1 MKVAV
6 LDASTLGND
15 IKLNALTDLY
25 DTTVYNSTSKNEI
38 SPRAKDAD
46 VLVIN
51 KIKINEETLNGS
63 LPRLICLAATGYDNV
78 DLDFCRKNNIAVCNV
93 VGYSTDSVAQLTVGI
108 AMELL
113 LHLREYTD
121 FVRSGKYTE
130 SNVANRLSPTF
141 YELNGKTWGII
152 GYGNIG
158 KKVAQIAESF
168 GCRILVNKRT
178 PVSEYKCVSVEE
190 ICSSADIIS
199 VHTPLTS
206 ETKNLISYPQLKLMK
221 KNAILVNVARGAVCD
236 EQALTDAILNNQ
248 IGGLGVDVYTKEP
261 FDTGHP
267 FNKIIN
273 HPNVCLTPHMAWGAY
288 EARLRCIDEIALNIK
303 AFQKGEK
310 RNRVD

>member
-25 DTTVYNSTSKNEI
+25 ETTVYDSTSTEEI
-38 SPRAKDAD
+38 SKRAKEAD
-46 VLVIN
+46 VLVLN
-51 KIKINEETLNGS
+51 KIKINKETLKGS

-78 DLDFCRKNNIAVCNV
+78 DLDFCRKNNIAVSNV

-108 AMELL
+108 AMELA
-113 LHLREYTD
+113 LHLQEYTD
-121 FVRSGKYTE
+121 FVRSGKYTK

-158 KKVAQIAESF
+158 KKVAKIAESF
-168 GCRILVNKRT
+168 GCKILVNKRT
-178 PVSEYKCVSVEE
+178 PVVEYDCVSVDE

-199 VHTPLTS
+199 VHTPLTK
-206 ETKNLISYPQLKLMK
+206 ETRDLISYPQIELMK
-221 KNAILVNVARGAVCD
+221 SNAILINVARGAVCN
-236 EQALTDAILNNQ
+236 EQALTDAILNNK
-248 IGGLGVDVYTKEP
+248 IGGLGIDVYTKEP
-261 FDTGHP
+261 FDTEHP
-267 FNKIIN
+267 FNKIID

-303 AFQKGEK
+303 AFEKGEK